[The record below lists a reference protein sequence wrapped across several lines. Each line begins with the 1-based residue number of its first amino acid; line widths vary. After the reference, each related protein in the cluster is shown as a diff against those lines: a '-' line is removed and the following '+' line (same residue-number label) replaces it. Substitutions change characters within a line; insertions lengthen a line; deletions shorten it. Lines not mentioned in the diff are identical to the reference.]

1 MKKGSFFKYESAM
14 RTAKDTDTIMSKYQ
28 TQEERLVRINELAKK
43 EREGGLTPEETAE
56 RAELREEYRLAF
68 RAAFRGILDNTYIQQ
83 PDGSR
88 EKLKHKGHVQ

>member
-1 MKKGSFFKYESAM
+1 
-14 RTAKDTDTIMSKYQ
+14 MSKYQ
-28 TQEERLVRINELAKK
+28 TQEERLVRINELAQK

-68 RAAFRGILDNTYIQQ
+68 RAAFKGILDNTYVQK

-88 EKLKHKGHVQ
+88 KKLQSKTPKQ

>member
-1 MKKGSFFKYESAM
+1 MK
-14 RTAKDTDTIMSKYQ
+14 

-43 EREGGLTPEETAE
+43 AREEGLTPEETTE
-56 RAELREEYRLAF
+56 RDALREEYRLAF

-88 EKLKHKGHVQ
+88 EKLKSKKPN

>member
-1 MKKGSFFKYESAM
+1 
-14 RTAKDTDTIMSKYQ
+14 MSKYK
-28 TQEERLVRINELAKK
+28 TQEERLVRINELAQK

-68 RAAFRGILDNTYIQQ
+68 RASFRGILDNTDVQK

-88 EKLKHKGHVQ
+88 TKLKPKDPAQ

>member
-1 MKKGSFFKYESAM
+1 
-14 RTAKDTDTIMSKYQ
+14 MSKYQ

-43 EREGGLTPEETAE
+43 ERETGLTHEESAE

-83 PDGSR
+83 PDGTK
-88 EKLKHKGHVQ
+88 EKLKPKSSGENK

>member
-1 MKKGSFFKYESAM
+1 
-14 RTAKDTDTIMSKYQ
+14 MSKYQ

-43 EREGGLTPEETAE
+43 EREEGLTPQETEE
-56 RAELREEYRLAF
+56 RAQLREEYRLAF

-88 EKLKHKGHVQ
+88 EKLKPKNQGENK